1 MSYYVAKVQLTD
13 EVDTPKG
20 VKIKKTTET
29 YLVEALSVT
38 EAEARVVKTL
48 REDGTIQF
56 EVVSASLSR
65 IYKVIETAQ

>member
-1 MSYYVAKVQLTD
+1 MYYVAKVQLSI

-38 EAEARVVKTL
+38 EAEAKVINDFRGYTF
-48 REDGTIQF
+48 DF
-56 EVVSASLSR
+56 EVKSVNTSKIIKL
-65 IYKVIETAQ
+65 ID